1 MLFKGFEILTGK
13 PCKHLILK
21 DFRNKLEEELED
33 LWNEL
38 VEYYQK
44 KYFIGCGI
52 DPKDEAINIENYVVK
67 NLPSKHAYFINDI
80 VLVSGNRLLKIR
92 NP

>member
-13 PCKHLILK
+13 PCKHLKLK
-21 DFRNKLEEELED
+21 ESRTTMAKLDF
-33 LWNEL
+33 LWNKL

-52 DPKDEAINIENYVVK
+52 DPKDEAINIENYDVK